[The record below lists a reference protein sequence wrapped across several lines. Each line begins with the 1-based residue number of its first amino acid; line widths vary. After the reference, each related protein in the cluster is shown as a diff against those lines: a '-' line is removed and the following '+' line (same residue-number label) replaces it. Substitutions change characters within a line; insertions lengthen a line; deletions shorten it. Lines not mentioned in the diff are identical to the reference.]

1 MPCCPDEDRWLLI
14 GAVPELAVTTEAAT
28 VLPLYTAITCNKMYT
43 ILNEPRCEKTG
54 LRGF

>member
-43 ILNEPRCEKTG
+43 TLN
-54 LRGF
+54 LS